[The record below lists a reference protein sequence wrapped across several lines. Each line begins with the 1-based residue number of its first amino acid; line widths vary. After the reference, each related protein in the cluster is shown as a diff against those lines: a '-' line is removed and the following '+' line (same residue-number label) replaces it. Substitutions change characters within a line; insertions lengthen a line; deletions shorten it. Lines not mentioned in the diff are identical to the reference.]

1 MSVDA
6 ITLFVE
12 DLELSKSFYRN
23 SFGLPVFFEDANSA
37 VFKFA
42 NTLINLLAIPAAHD
56 LIEPG
61 VVGSPGTG
69 SRFQLTIPVD
79 DVDAMCAELQARGV
93 ELLNGPMNRAWGV
106 RTACFSDPSGHIW
119 EIAQPLPRREG

>member
-1 MSVDA
+1 MTDSPKSIGA

-12 DLELSKSFYRN
+12 DLERSKLFYRN
-23 SFGLPVFFEDANSA
+23 AFGLPVFFEDENSA

-42 NTLINLLAIPAAHD
+42 NTLINLLKTPAAHD

-61 VVGSPGTG
+61 LVADPAAG

-79 DVDAMCAELQARGV
+79 DVDAMCAELKTRGV
-93 ELLNGPMNRAWGV
+93 ELLNGPMNRAWG
-106 RTACFSDPSGHIW
+106 
-119 EIAQPLPRREG
+119 